1 MKLLRM
7 KEKKMNISS
16 CVLWWP
22 AQEIGES
29 KSNNPT
35 TVFMDLQIFICEL
48 PVYSHRE
55 SRKKKKKALKPAVMT
70 LPNWEEVLLKP
81 VCTLQRF
88 MSAGK
93 CSFSMTQANNY
104 IDSMS
109 HLQGN

>member
-1 MKLLRM
+1 MKSLRM

-55 SRKKKKKALKPAVMT
+55 SRKKKKGTEASSHDPAELRGSLTKTSLYTAMVHECWKM
-70 LPNWEEVLLKP
+70 
-81 VCTLQRF
+81 
-88 MSAGK
+88 
-93 CSFSMTQANNY
+93 
-104 IDSMS
+104 
-109 HLQGN
+109 